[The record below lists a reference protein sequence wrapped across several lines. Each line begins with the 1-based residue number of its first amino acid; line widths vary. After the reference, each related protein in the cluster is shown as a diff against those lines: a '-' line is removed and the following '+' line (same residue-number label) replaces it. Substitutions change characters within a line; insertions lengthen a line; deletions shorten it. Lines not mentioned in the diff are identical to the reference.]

1 MGRSEATIE
10 WVLHNSKEIFDNGPS
25 KTFPKMFWKTAT
37 PRLFLVKFQ
46 NDSRQLIINGK
57 KKKKKKKTKDPP
69 RKNFLYIRKWKCLA
83 PIQ

>member
-57 KKKKKKKTKDPP
+57 KKKKKKKKPKDLVNAMM
-69 RKNFLYIRKWKCLA
+69 NFHITTS
-83 PIQ
+83 

>member
-10 WVLHNSKEIFDNGPS
+10 WVLHNSKEIFDNGRS

-57 KKKKKKKTKDPP
+57 KKKKKKNIPKDLVNAMM
-69 RKNFLYIRKWKCLA
+69 NFHIPTY
-83 PIQ
+83 

>member
-10 WVLHNSKEIFDNGPS
+10 WVLHNSKEIFDNGRS

-57 KKKKKKKTKDPP
+57 KKKKHSKRLGERYDELSY
-69 RKNFLYIRKWKCLA
+69 NYLLS
-83 PIQ
+83 